1 MSKNF
6 LISKKEYSTYVKY
19 FSFLGKDS
27 ILDFINQKLENHLK
41 KKSISK
47 IDILFKNST
56 DYYLN
61 IFYLDFLSKFF
72 FKKSLIRFK
81 LNLVIASHEAD
92 YENFN
97 KVINETK
104 LLNFFFD
111 IPKFL
116 FVIITS
122 PLWLLSIWLKSIFT
136 KNDKI

>member
-19 FSFLGKDS
+19 FSFIEKDN
-27 ILDFINQKLENHLK
+27 ILNLINLKLEDHLK
-41 KKSISK
+41 KSSISK

-56 DYYLN
+56 NLYLN

-72 FKKSLIRFK
+72 FKKSLVRFK
-81 LNLVIASHEAD
+81 LNLIIASHEAD

-97 KVINETK
+97 KIINNTK

-111 IPKFL
+111 IPKFI
-116 FVIITS
+116 FIIITS
-122 PLWLLSIWLKSIFT
+122 PVWLFFVWLKLIFF

>member
-19 FSFLGKDS
+19 FSFLEKDS

-47 IDILFKNST
+47 IDIVFKNST
-56 DYYLN
+56 DCYLN